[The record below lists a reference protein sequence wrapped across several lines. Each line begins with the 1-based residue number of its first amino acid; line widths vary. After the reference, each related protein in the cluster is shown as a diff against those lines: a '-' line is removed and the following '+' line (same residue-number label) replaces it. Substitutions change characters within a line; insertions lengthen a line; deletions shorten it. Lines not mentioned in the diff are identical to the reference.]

1 MCYQW
6 SAILHCDIGIINL
19 HNYNMRH
26 PKILTGAA
34 VTLSCVL
41 LPFSFALAEGNKNG
55 GVSDETQGTAS
66 VQIENTTAVGVKS
79 EDNSQE
85 RENSNKDD
93 NASSTEDM
101 SSDNENEMEGSSDLS
116 EGERHQKS
124 FENVTHSLRELAG
137 KDTGIGEEIQA
148 IADEQASSS
157 EKIGKA
163 INAVAQRNQLLSF
176 LFGSDFENIGIL
188 RSTLAVTQNH
198 IDQLSKV
205 KEKTVSADV
214 QAGIDAQI
222 TALEKANAEAEA
234 FVQAHENTFSIF
246 GWFFKMFG
254 AQK

>member
-1 MCYQW
+1 
-6 SAILHCDIGIINL
+6 
-19 HNYNMRH
+19 MRH
-26 PKILTGAA
+26 SKILTGAA

-55 GVSDETQGTAS
+55 GVSDETQGTGS
-66 VQIENTTAVGVKS
+66 VKVENTTVVGVKS

-85 RENSNKDD
+85 RASSNKDD
-93 NASSTEDM
+93 NASSTDEM
-101 SSDNENEMEGSSDLS
+101 SSDNENETETSSDLN
-116 EGERHQKS
+116 EGERSQKS
-124 FENVTHSLRELAG
+124 FEDVSHSLKELAG
-137 KDTGIGEEIQA
+137 KDNGIGEEIQT

-163 INAVAQRNQLLSF
+163 MNAVAQRNQLLSF

-205 KEKTVSADV
+205 REKAVSPDV
-214 QAGIDAQI
+214 QAGIDVQI
-222 TALEKANAEAEA
+222 TALEKANADAEA

-254 AQK
+254 TQK